1 MTRFAVLMPQ
11 PSAVS
16 PHLGPSDTFSVCSAV
31 IGVDHQAWL
40 CSGNAILAAL
50 P

>member
-1 MTRFAVLMPQ
+1 MPQ

-16 PHLGPSDTFSVCSAV
+16 LTSSVCSAV

-40 CSGNAILAAL
+40 CCGNAILAAL
-50 P
+50 PWTGVQALAPPQH